1 MRILLTGG
9 SGFIGSHAAE
19 AMLGRGWEVWC
30 AVRRT
35 SSRRFLGDS
44 RLHLLETDFE
54 DEAAMEAALQGL
66 RFDAV
71 VHAAGAT
78 KCVRK
83 SDFHRYNTLLTA
95 RLVSVLQRLALRDGA
110 SECESRLPRFV
121 FLSSLSAINSIE
133 GEALGKP
140 TAYGASKR
148 EAEKIVEACRL
159 PWVILR
165 PTGVYGPRERD
176 YLMMVQTLCRHIDF
190 AAGFSPQHITFV
202 YVTDV
207 VQAIMRAVEGKAEDV
222 TGHIFTLSDGET
234 YTSRD
239 FSRLI
244 AGELSALKGSRHR
257 VLRVTAPL
265 FVLRA
270 VCRCGDI
277 FMRVTGKAVT
287 LNNDKYNILSQRDW
301 RCDISASRRLLGFRP
316 EVKLAEGVRRT
327 VRWYRQNGWI

>member
-1 MRILLTGG
+1 MNILLTGG

-19 AMLGRGWEVWC
+19 AMLERGWEVWC
-30 AVRRT
+30 AVRRN

-44 RLHLLETDFE
+44 RLHIVEIDFG
-54 DEAAMEAALQGL
+54 DEAAMEAALRGV

-83 SDFHRYNTLLTA
+83 SDFHRCNTELTA
-95 RLVSVLQRLALRDGA
+95 RLVNVIQRICSPCGTTDAGRP
-110 SECESRLPRFV
+110 LPRFI
-121 FLSSLSAINSIE
+121 FLSSLSAVNSVE

-148 EAEKIVEACRL
+148 EAEKIVEQSRL

-176 YLMMVQTLCRHIDF
+176 YFMMVQTLCRHIDF

-202 YVTDV
+202 YVADV
-207 VQAIMRAVEGKAEDV
+207 VQAIMLAVEGEAEKV
-222 TGHIFTLSDGET
+222 AGHIFTLSDGET

-244 AGELSALKGSRHR
+244 TDELSALKGKKHR
-257 VLRVTAPL
+257 VWRVTAPL

-270 VCRCGDI
+270 ICWGGDI
-277 FMRVTGKAVT
+277 LMRVTGKAVT
-287 LNNDKYNILSQRDW
+287 LNNDKYNILSQSDW
-301 RCDISASRRLLGFRP
+301 RCDISASRRMLGFKP

-327 VRWYRQNGWI
+327 VLWYKQNGWI